1 MNKKLI
7 RLTESDLHKI
17 VKKSV
22 NKVLKEE
29 IGTGEF
35 PNPDALVNITH
46 NRVEQALLNA
56 GFKISEYGDDIYG
69 NGVETFVNDE
79 TGETVEITYKWS
91 KQGNNHYKSGKVK
104 DAYVW
109 RDNGEDTW
117 SGKR

>member
-22 NKVLKEE
+22 NKILKEE

-69 NGVETFVNDE
+69 NGVETFFNDE
-79 TGETVEITYKWS
+79 TGETGEITYTWN
-91 KQGNNHYKSGKVK
+91 KQGNNP
-104 DAYVW
+104 
-109 RDNGEDTW
+109 
-117 SGKR
+117 